1 MRRVVIACLLL
12 VPSVARADLM
22 LRLLGDGD
30 GAGAVTGAPPA
41 NPDDLIAWAGTP
53 KQIALPDLL
62 QQAIRMAPTLQNAKI
77 DIAVAEA
84 QIAETWERHDWL
96 LKAQATGSKSGT
108 TLFAGIAINSS
119 SSFVIGGDIS
129 RILPTGGTIDL
140 HVGTQYSNTQSTLF
154 SSKYWQDAVTASITQ
169 PLLKGRGSALYDAA
183 ENKADL
189 GRDAVVLARR
199 LAALTTVQAVIATY
213 WDLVLA
219 ERQVAITEQSL
230 ALARERLRVTE
241 VQVKGGKVADAEIP
255 AVQQIIATREEDVL
269 NGELGVLNASIG
281 LRRTV
286 GLPIGA
292 GELGLRVAT
301 DLDTRDVPYDL
312 GALVERAYAASPEL
326 AQLAKQDAASTIDIE
341 VTENGLLPQLDLALS
356 FGPTGTDTK
365 FVDTAKDLA
374 EFKAYQVN
382 GSLTF
387 SRSLHQYDVRYRST
401 ELRTV
406 REKLRV
412 NAFDLRAQI
421 ASAMSRAVAAI
432 ELAKRRVVL
441 SQRAIDLANQNI
453 RIETDR
459 FNLGRSTNFDVL
471 NRLEE
476 ARQAELR
483 KAQALIDW
491 HKAETT
497 VLTLTGDLLPMFG
510 ITVE

>member
-12 VPSVARADLM
+12 VPSIAHADLM
-22 LRLLGDGD
+22 LRLLDGN
-30 GAGAVTGAPPA
+30 GSGAVSGGAAPDQ
-41 NPDDLIAWAGTP
+41 PDDLIAWAGAP
-53 KQIALPDLL
+53 KPIALPELL
-62 QQAIRMAPTLQNAKI
+62 QQAIRQSPSLQSAKI

-84 QIAETWERHDWL
+84 QIAETWARHDWL

-119 SSFVIGGDIS
+119 SSFVIGGDVS

-140 HVGTQYSNTQSTLF
+140 HVGSTYSNTQSTLF
-154 SSKYWQDAVTASITQ
+154 SSKYWQDVVTGSITQ
-169 PLLKGRGSALYDAA
+169 PLLKGAGSSYYDAS
-183 ENKADL
+183 ERRADL
-189 GRDAVVLARR
+189 VRDSVVLARR
-199 LAALTTVQAVIATY
+199 LVALNTVQAVIATY

-241 VQVKGGKVADAEIP
+241 VSVKGGKVADAEIP
-255 AVQQIIATREEDVL
+255 SVQQIIATREEDVL
-269 NGELGVLNASIG
+269 NGELAVLSASIG

-286 GLPIGA
+286 GMPIGA

-301 DLDTRDVPYDL
+301 DLDTRDAPYDL
-312 GALVERAYAASPEL
+312 GALVERAYTASPEL
-326 AQLAKQDAASTIDIE
+326 AQLAKQDSESTIDIE

-356 FGPTGTDTK
+356 FGPTGTDTT
-365 FVDTAKDLA
+365 FGTAAKDLV
-374 EFKAYQVN
+374 ELKAYQVN

-387 SRSLHQYDVRYRST
+387 SRSLHQYDVRYRSQ
-401 ELRTV
+401 ELRTA

-412 NAFDLRAQI
+412 TAFDIRAQI
-421 ASAMSRAVAAI
+421 AQAMSRAVAQI
-432 ELAKRRVVL
+432 EVAKRRVVL